1 MGFEKKEKRK
11 SNIRL
16 GTYFKVHSSEMRGLY
31 IMLDQ
36 IVQAK
41 FLKVCYLGIQKSK
54 VQKSLLVVFQFM
66 LYIFIAK

>member
-11 SNIRL
+11 SNIR
-16 GTYFKVHSSEMRGLY
+16 TYFKVHSSEMRGLY
-31 IMLDQ
+31 IMLEEID
-36 IVQAK
+36 QAK

>member
-41 FLKVCYLGIQKSK
+41 FLKVCYLGIHKLK
-54 VQKSLLVVFQFM
+54 VVFQFM